1 MPILNMSGR
10 PWSRRALT
18 IAHVSLWT
26 ILIVAFLCVSGP
38 KTLREASNHTIH
50 FVGPFHSSD
59 SFLHFATGGAMNGS
73 ARLIRLFD
81 SLPSQDLIVIFVR
94 GEDTRSSSLGMMT
107 AYLAWPHPVRL
118 IDIGHATRGRELGT
132 AGSHSPA
139 ALVFCRVNRP
149 PWFPAGERIGETLE
163 VVPTAKVAKR

>member
-1 MPILNMSGR
+1 MSILNIGGR
-10 PWSRRALT
+10 QWPRRVLA
-18 IAHVSLWT
+18 IAHVSLWA

-38 KTLREASNHTIH
+38 KTFREASKHTIH

-81 SLPSQDLIVIFVR
+81 SLPAQDLIVIFVQ

-118 IDIGHATRGRELGT
+118 IDIAHSTRGPELT
-132 AGSHSPA
+132 SAGSHSAA
-139 ALVFCRVNRP
+139 ALVFCRVNKP

>member
-1 MPILNMSGR
+1 MPILNRGARQSPGR
-10 PWSRRALT
+10 AQT
-18 IAHVSLWT
+18 IAHASLWT
-26 ILIVAFLCVSGP
+26 VLIVAFLCVSGP
-38 KTLREASNHTIH
+38 KTFREASTHTIH

-73 ARLIRLFD
+73 TRLIRLFD
-81 SLPSQDLIVIFVR
+81 SVPSQDLIVIFIR
-94 GEDTRSSSLGMMT
+94 GDDTRSTSLGMMT

-118 IDIGHATRGRELGT
+118 IDIARSRGQGELKPDYSDSLG
-132 AGSHSPA
+132 

-163 VVPTAKVAKR
+163 VVPTAKIVKR